1 MIARNRAAAE
11 GRRRRSLCAIRSTQP
26 RVINRRLISTMPIAR
41 PRLLGPEV
49 FDRPADRVA
58 RELLGQWLV
67 VRGEGGS
74 QSRQMI
80 FETEA
85 YLGAHDL
92 AYHRSRGLTPRNAA
106 MFGPAGHSYLYLCYG
121 LHWMLNIVTGH
132 EGIPAAVLV
141 RGAGRLCGPGRL
153 TKGLGLNG
161 VLNDLPAVRKSG
173 LWLEDSGSA
182 IPCHRI
188 KRTPRIG
195 VESAGE
201 WAKKPLRFVID
212 PALH

>member
-1 MIARNRAAAE
+1 
-11 GRRRRSLCAIRSTQP
+11 
-26 RVINRRLISTMPIAR
+26 MPIAR

-121 LHWMLNIVTGH
+121 LHWMLNRHRT
-132 EGIPAAVLV
+132 
-141 RGAGRLCGPGRL
+141 RG
-153 TKGLGLNG
+153 
-161 VLNDLPAVRKSG
+161 
-173 LWLEDSGSA
+173 DSGG
-182 IPCHRI
+182 
-188 KRTPRIG
+188 G
-195 VESAGE
+195 VGAWGGQVVRP
-201 WAKKPLRFVID
+201 WP
-212 PALH
+212 PHQGTGP